1 MKRQDRKIKPDRGSM
16 PPKWLLILN
25 NDAAGSRTQVVLSY
39 PQKLY
44 QLSPSDREV
53 QMQVRK
59 SKTSIPEKNISLSVC
74 LGTQPV
80 QSLGAGFPKH
90 IRASKELKVE
100 GNCKLHMEVV
110 QDFIQNATNGSHG

>member
-1 MKRQDRKIKPDRGSM
+1 MKGRERGLEFLKGRQLGGSFNT
-16 PPKWLLILN
+16 PTLSTTWNLPRLPTLCSVCWWVRRISTHLDPTN
-25 NDAAGSRTQVVLSY
+25 PNAAGSRTQVVLSY

-53 QMQVRK
+53 QMQ
-59 SKTSIPEKNISLSVC
+59 
-74 LGTQPV
+74 
-80 QSLGAGFPKH
+80 
-90 IRASKELKVE
+90 RASKELKVE